1 MGGNESA
8 IGVLRNAG
16 GDALGYD
23 PAGGVLPQVNH
34 LGAGIA
40 LLVTI
45 RNRDRIEFTAR
56 IVAAQDA
63 ARIFPGDRRAGLDLC
78 PGNLRIVAAA
88 IATFGDEIV
97 DAALALG
104 IAGIPVL
111 HRRIFDFGIVKRDQF
126 DHGGVQLVFI
136 ALRRG
141 AALEIADITA
151 LVGDDQRALELSGVA
166 FIDAEIGRQLHWA
179 ANARR

>member
-1 MGGNESA
+1 MGGAEAA
-8 IGVLRNAG
+8 IGVLGDAG
-16 GDALGYD
+16 GDALGDD
-23 PAGGVLPQVNH
+23 PGGGGLAQVNH
-34 LGAGIA
+34 LGAGID
-40 LLVTI
+40 LLVAV

-63 ARIFPGDRRAGLDLC
+63 ARIFPGDRRAGLDLG

-88 IATFGDEIV
+88 IATLGDEIV

-104 IAGIPVL
+104 VAGVPVL
-111 HRRIFDFGIVKRDQF
+111 HRRIFDLGIVKRDQF

-141 AALEIADITA
+141 AAFEVTDVSA
-151 LVGDDQRALELSGVA
+151 LVGDDQSA
-166 FIDAEIGRQLHWA
+166 
-179 ANARR
+179 